1 MITRYVIL
9 DAEYMDDAIT
19 ADRMTASMSSGS
31 RYFSFDTS
39 EFLVHIV
46 GDTKLVIQVDEGTGA
61 LSFIP
66 VANRVPVDAKTADAT
81 LDYRNGY
88 GSVEDAKD
96 ATVPEGQRRPVESE
110 PLVLHASFEGSE
122 MSVVKNTILTGSSS
136 WYGDT
141 DNVISWNGIGAMDGC
156 GNDYRTYRQMNTGRY
171 YNTPGYEATYYH
183 ANDRNTPPDSGG
195 HLMGDGHYITDVKD
209 KEPSPKPKA
218 QWNTALFVNG
228 SLTKHA
234 LGPVLAACEVA
245 YTTGEGEKKTKLR
258 VLVGRWLPP
267 EDKYTPVSGDPDF
280 LFESM
285 TLNGFYL
292 YDEDEDS
299 PSGWSLKIID
309 IPVLDAHPDYP
320 NTSFLA
326 QAPHFSPD
334 GTVAV
339 GIIETGLGGAPV
351 TVYYDGKL
359 VTKTQAWVFKID
371 VAAGTCALTEPAG
384 TYRTEKDSDVDADL
398 LNSTYTRT
406 QILAVAPENASS
418 IITCKRIEAV
428 ALVKSRKDSETTY
441 PAFVPGD
448 YSTAVFRNGSRDAVR
463 AEMQSVFSR
472 MTGEA
477 LAGARGIWGMGHTS
491 VSFVIWQDNYPALDS
506 VYPQNPYLGGVGYM
520 SLGVGFFTDTGEI
533 WTSFSDPWWGVG
545 NNIEVYYPATSYSRS
560 QTNTTTTSHKL
571 LIGPHEV
578 AESKIDTVRTAGYR
592 IGFHGDGYAFT
603 GMLWTTGWGASA
615 EVYLY
620 RSFGP
625 VLETDSSTTTGAL
638 QGLRLAAADPRKS
651 AGIVRNLTTGALT
664 FKGVASPSGGF

>member
-1 MITRYVIL
+1 MVMKRYVGSNTAALMKADFLTRGKDIL
-9 DAEYMDDAIT
+9 TSY
-19 ADRMTASMSSGS
+19 SMVKVVDGVTVVIKKIGEVKTLIAVESI
-31 RYFSFDTS
+31 FD
-39 EFLVHIV
+39 F
-46 GDTKLVIQVDEGTGA
+46 Q
-61 LSFIP
+61 FIP
-66 VANRVPVDAKTADAT
+66 VANRIPVTATVQAGDIT
-81 LDYRNGY
+81 RDYRLGLSKEEPTTAGDRLPASENALVEYAMLPDAAATTFRHGTQTA
-88 GSVEDAKD
+88 GS
-96 ATVPEGQRRPVESE
+96 ATW
-110 PLVLHASFEGSE
+110 F
-122 MSVVKNTILTGSSS
+122 
-136 WYGDT
+136 GDT

-156 GNDYRTYRQMNTGRY
+156 GNDFRTFLEVPLTGRY
-171 YNTPGYEATYYH
+171 YTTPGYEPVYYPAGENHKSPEDGAHLAGDNPYTHVAATMESQRKRTDPECLY
-183 ANDRNTPPDSGG
+183 RNGV
-195 HLMGDGHYITDVKD
+195 YVKRV
-209 KEPSPKPKA
+209 P
-218 QWNTALFVNG
+218 W
-228 SLTKHA
+228 
-234 LGPVLAACEVA
+234 PVLAACEVPSPTYA
-245 YTTGEGEKKTKLR
+245 TSGKTLLR
-258 VLVGRWLPP
+258 VLCARWFD
-267 EDKYTPVSGDPDF
+267 ETEKYTSVLGNPDF
-280 LFESM
+280 FFEAHSL
-285 TLNGFYL
+285 TGFYL
-292 YDEDEDS
+292 YDEDSTE
-299 PSGWSLKIID
+299 PSGWKLTIIE
-309 IPVLDAHPDYP
+309 IPPLDAHPTYP
-320 NTSFLA
+320 TTSFIA
-326 QAPHFSPD
+326 QAPHFCPD
-334 GTVAV
+334 GSVAV
-339 GIIETGLGGAPV
+339 GILETGFGGTPPIEQH
-351 TVYYDGKL
+351 YHESKL
-359 VTKTQAWVFKID
+359 VNQTQAWVFKID

-603 GMLWTTGWGASA
+603 GMLWTSGWGASA